1 MGKSEKLEEQ
11 KRHFKS
17 NHLNDAAVEEI
28 LAGLET
34 SDEEG
39 GSSSEEDDNDGNDD
53 FGAFDMMCMDEG
65 AGTVK

>member
-1 MGKSEKLEEQ
+1 M
-11 KRHFKS
+11 
-17 NHLNDAAVEEI
+17 EEI

-53 FGAFDMMCMDEG
+53 LGAFDMMCIEEG
-65 AGTVK
+65 AGK